1 MKKKI
6 LALCLVVVLAITAVT
21 GATLAYFTDTD
32 NQINTF
38 TTGNVA
44 IDLYEDFDND
54 GNGFE
59 KLVPATYI
67 NGQRQNN
74 VEKEI
79 YVKNTGSEDAFVR
92 IHFAI
97 PAELDCG
104 HPDFDASENTLHWNF
119 WNTEDGKWNW
129 TPEVGEE
136 GADGYEEGNWNF
148 YTTKIKEGEGE
159 NAKEVLYNVYVATY
173 ETALSYNAET
183 PLAVWNVY
191 MDKSVTNERIQ
202 YIKSVIGDNW
212 YIHVAAEGTQAEG
225 FPDAYTAL
233 NTAFGKIEEG
243 YNKVDWT
250 AIATGDTFKNL
261 DS

>member
-54 GNGFE
+54 GDGFE
-59 KLVPATYI
+59 KLVPATYV

-79 YVKNTGSEDAFVR
+79 YVKNTGSEKAYVR

-97 PAELDCG
+97 PDALDDG
-104 HPDFDASENTLHWNF
+104 YADFNASANVLHWNF
-119 WNTEDGKWNW
+119 WNYEDGQWNW
-129 TPEVGEE
+129 TPELGEA
-136 GADGYEEGNWNF
+136 GAAGYDAANWN
-148 YTTKIKEGEGE
+148 YYETTMTE
-159 NAKEVLYNVYVATY
+159 NGKEVKYNVYVATY
-173 ETALSYNAET
+173 ETALEPTDET
-183 PLAVWNVY
+183 PLAVWGVY
-191 MDKSVTNERIQ
+191 MDSATTNQNITD
-202 YIKSVIGDNW
+202 IKAAIGDNW

-233 NTAFGKIEEG
+233 NTAFGEIKEG

-250 AIATGDTFKNL
+250 AVATGDTFKDL
-261 DS
+261 DPATP